1 MKIRPHRDRL
11 VVKILDADT
20 VSAGGILI
28 PDAAAEKPNQGKV
41 IAVGTGRLTE
51 AGATVPMDVKQNDI
65 VLFGKHAG
73 QNVKINGEEF
83 LILVEDDVMA
93 VIEE

>member
-1 MKIRPHRDRL
+1 MKIRPHRDRII
-11 VVKILDADT
+11 VKVLDADT

-28 PDAAAEKPNQGKV
+28 PDAATEKPNKGKV

-51 AGATVPMDVKQNDI
+51 DGTVVPMEVKQDDI
-65 VLFGKHAG
+65 VLFGKNAG
-73 QNVKINGEEF
+73 QNVKVNGEEF
-83 LILVEDDVMA
+83 LILIEDEVMA